1 MRTRSSQAQAF
12 WHGHSAGPQA
22 WGITRLQRNMSCPLV
37 NVKLAEGGFTEKQ
50 QGDMAAGL
58 TDVTV
63 DFEGSEAFYE
73 VVWVLIE
80 KLRRNRWPIGGQPF
94 SIRQG
99 VLKGQQRPYHRAHAD
114 QRQVRP

>member
-1 MRTRSSQAQAF
+1 MPVSQCQARRRGLHRETAGR
-12 WHGHSAGPQA
+12 HG
-22 WGITRLQRNMSCPLV
+22 RR
-37 NVKLAEGGFTEKQ
+37 
-50 QGDMAAGL
+50 L

-99 VLKGQQRPYHRAHAD
+99 VLKGQQQQMAGKATRHLYHRAHAD